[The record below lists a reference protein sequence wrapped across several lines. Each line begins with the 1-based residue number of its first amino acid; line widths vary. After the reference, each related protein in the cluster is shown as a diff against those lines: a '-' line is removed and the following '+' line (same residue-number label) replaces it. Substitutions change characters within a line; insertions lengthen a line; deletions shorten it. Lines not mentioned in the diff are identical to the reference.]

1 MNLSRLCLRRPVATS
16 LLWLSV
22 VVAGLASWTQLPIA
36 ALPRYETPVIQV
48 TAKLPGAS
56 PETMASSVATPL
68 EKQFSAIAGLIRTSS
83 TNIQGETKVQLEF
96 DASRSID
103 SAATEVQAALS
114 NATRQLPPE
123 MKTPPSYS
131 RVNPGD
137 ASILTLGLSS
147 PTMTLGQL
155 NAYIDNLVVPALSA
169 VGGVAQVKISGHKR
183 FAVRAEIDPERL
195 TALNLTLD
203 EVSAALQSA
212 NSNTPL
218 GQLDNSR
225 QMLSLQMPT
234 QLNAADD
241 FARVVVATRDGQIIR
256 LGDVAA
262 VRDSIENTQ
271 NTSDVNG
278 ADAVLIEV
286 KRQPEAN
293 TVATVQA
300 IRDLLPRLQQQLPAS
315 IKIVEL
321 NDRSLSIREA
331 IHDVYLTMLLTVVLV
346 VLVILLFLRHG
357 RATLIPALSLPI
369 SLLGT
374 FGLMHLLDLSLNG
387 ISLMGLTIAVGLVV
401 DDAIVVLENIM
412 RHIEDGMPVRAATL
426 RGAGEVGF
434 TVLSISLSLVAA
446 FIPIFFL
453 PGTVGALFHEFAI
466 VVSLSILVSAAVAL
480 TLIPVLVPTLLE
492 HRTTRQHEPR
502 WARHTERMLQAIT
515 LAYGRLLDVALAR
528 RGFVLALGAATIALT
543 VWLYAIAPKGF
554 FPQEDTG
561 QIETKVITSQDMS
574 YEGRLAIVRQLQQA
588 LQEEPAIATLA
599 SKVDHD
605 TTRITIGL
613 KDRNQRPGMPE
624 VLQRLRAHSN
634 FMPGVRV
641 TFSPVQNL
649 KVGSGSSASANQYVL
664 QSVGGEELTRWGDA
678 LLEELRKSP
687 VFAEVENDLERE
699 GLQIRLDVDYQRAA
713 QLGVDMSNIRSTLYS
728 AFGTRQVS
736 SIYAPADTY
745 QVILEVAPERR
756 RDENDLSRLYVR
768 SSTRGLVPLGSFARM
783 VRERGVLAVE
793 HESQLPAITFSFE
806 LAPGKSLSDASVAID
821 QAREAIDMP
830 ATIFGKFGGQAA
842 LFAQSQHTNLW
853 LILIAVGVVYVVL
866 GMLYESWIHP
876 ATILLGIPSAAL
888 GALLC
893 LRLFGMEL
901 TVTAMI
907 GVLLLI
913 GIVKKNAIMMID
925 FAIELRRNNSMGAAR
940 AIRQACL
947 LRFRPIMMTTLCALM
962 GAVPMALGIGAGA
975 EIRQPLGVVVV
986 GGLLMSQLITLFITP
1001 VLYVTFDGRNQS
1013 TVRTLDYC
1021 DERSPEPAS
1030 LQVTAMPAAR

>member
-36 ALPRYETPVIQV
+36 ALPKYETPNIQV
-48 TAKLPGAS
+48 KAVLSGAS
-56 PETMASSVATPL
+56 PETMASSIATPL
-68 EKQFSAIAGLIRTSS
+68 EKQFSAIAGLVRTSS
-83 TNIQGETKVQLEF
+83 TNIQGETKIQLEF

-137 ASILTLGLSS
+137 APILTLALSS
-147 PTMTLGQL
+147 PTLTLGQL
-155 NAYIDNLVVPALSA
+155 NAYIDNLVVPAMSA
-169 VGGVAQVKISGHKR
+169 VSGVAQVNIKGHKR

-225 QMLSLQMPT
+225 QMLSLQMPN
-234 QLNAADD
+234 QLKTADD
-241 FARVVVATRDGQIIR
+241 FAQVVVATRDGQIIR
-256 LGDVAA
+256 LSDVAK

-271 NTSDVNG
+271 STSDVNG
-278 ADAVLIEV
+278 EDAVLVEV
-286 KRQPEAN
+286 NRLPEAN

-300 IRDLLPRLQQQLPAS
+300 IRELLPRLKQQLPAS

-374 FGLMHLLDLSLNG
+374 FGLMHLLDLSLNS

-412 RHIEDGMPVRAATL
+412 RHIEEGMPVREATL

-480 TLIPVLVPTLLE
+480 TLIPVLVPTLLK
-492 HRTTRQHEPR
+492 HRKNQHEPR
-502 WARHTERMLQAIT
+502 WARHTERMIQAT
-515 LAYGRLLDVALAR
+515 TNAYGRLLDVALAR

-543 VWLYAIAPKGF
+543 VWLYVIAPKGF

-561 QIETKVITSQDMS
+561 QIETKVVTSQDMS
-574 YEGRLAIVRQLQQA
+574 YEGRLAIVRQLQQV
-588 LQEEPAIATLA
+588 LQKEPAIATLA

-605 TTRITIGL
+605 TTRLTIGL
-613 KDRNQRPGMPE
+613 KDRSQRPAMPE
-624 VLQRLRAHSN
+624 VLQSLRAHSN

-649 KVGSGSSASANQYVL
+649 KIGSGSSASANQYIL
-664 QSVGGEELTRWGDA
+664 QSVGSDELNRWGDA

-687 VFAEVENDLERE
+687 VFAEVQNDLERE
-699 GLQIRLDVDYQRAA
+699 GLQITLDIDYQRAA

-756 RDENDLSRLYVR
+756 RDETDLSRLYVR
-768 SSTRGLVPLGSFARM
+768 NSTGGLVPLSSFARM

-806 LAPGKSLSDASVAID
+806 LAPGKSLSDASVAIE
-821 QAREAIDMP
+821 QGREAIDMP
-830 ATIFGKFGGQAA
+830 TTIFGKFGGQAA
-842 LFAQSQHTNLW
+842 LFVQSQHTNLW

-893 LRLFGMEL
+893 LRLVGMEL

-925 FAIELRRNNSMGAAR
+925 FAIELRRNHSMGAAQ

-1001 VLYVTFDGRNQS
+1001 VLYVTFDRRNKS
-1013 TVRTLDYC
+1013 TVRELDYSN
-1021 DERSPEPAS
+1021 EAI
-1030 LQVTAMPAAR
+1030 A

>member
-1 MNLSRLCLRRPVATS
+1 MNFSHVFLRRPIATL
-16 LLWLSV
+16 LLWISV
-22 VVAGLASWTQLPIA
+22 IVAGFASWTQLPIA
-36 ALPRYETPVIQV
+36 ALPKYETPVIEV
-48 TAKLPGAS
+48 KGVLSGAS
-56 PETMASSVATPL
+56 PETMASSIATPL
-68 EKQFSAIAGLIRTSS
+68 EKEFSSIAGLVRTSS
-83 TNIQGETKVQLEF
+83 TSIQAETKIQLEF
-96 DASRSID
+96 DESRSID
-103 SAATEVQAALS
+103 SAATEVQAALARA
-114 NATRQLPPE
+114 NRQLPTE
-123 MKTPPSYS
+123 MTTQPTYS

-137 ASILTLGLSS
+137 AAILTLGLSS
-147 PTMTLGQL
+147 PSMTLGQL

-169 VGGVAQVKISGHKR
+169 VNGVAQVSISGHKR
-183 FAVRAEIDPERL
+183 FAVRAEVDPERL

-203 EVSAALQSA
+203 EVSAALKLA

-225 QMLSLQMPT
+225 QMLALQMPT
-234 QLNAADD
+234 RLNTAAD
-241 FARVVVATRDGQIIR
+241 FSRIVVATRDNQVIR
-256 LGDVAA
+256 LGDIAT

-278 ADAVLIEV
+278 EDAVVVQI

-293 TVATVQA
+293 TVATVAA
-300 IRDLLPRLQQQLPAS
+300 IRELLPRLQQQLPSS
-315 IKIVEL
+315 IKIVEMG
-321 NDRSLSIREA
+321 DRSLSIRQA
-331 IHDVYLTMLLTVVLV
+331 IHDVYLTMLLTIVLV

-357 RATLIPALSLPI
+357 RATLIPAISLPI

-374 FGLMHLLDLSLNG
+374 FGLMQLLGLSLNS

-412 RHIEDGMPVRAATL
+412 RHIEEGMPVREATT

-446 FIPIFFL
+446 FIPLFFL
-453 PGTVGALFHEFAI
+453 PGTVGALFHEFAV
-466 VVSLSILVSAAVAL
+466 VVSLAILVSAAVAL
-480 TLIPVLVPTLLE
+480 TLIPVLVPIMLK
-492 HRTTRQHEPR
+492 HRSKQREPQ
-502 WARHTERMLQAIT
+502 WARHLETFLQRAT
-515 LAYGRLLDVALAR
+515 AAYGRMLDLALAR
-528 RGFVLALGAATIALT
+528 RAVVLGMAVATIAMT
-543 VWLYAIAPKGF
+543 VALYMISPKGF
-554 FPQEDTG
+554 FPQEDLG

-574 YEGRLAIVRQLQQA
+574 YEGRLAVTRELQKV
-588 LQEEPAIATLA
+588 LTKEPAIATMA

-605 TTRITIGL
+605 TTRITIDL
-613 KDRNQRPGMPE
+613 KDRSERPAMPE
-624 VLQRLRAHSN
+624 VLDQLRKHSN

-664 QSVGGEELTRWGDA
+664 QSVGSAELDHWAD
-678 LLEELRKSP
+678 LLLAQLRQSP
-687 VFAEVENDLERE
+687 AFAEVENDLERE
-699 GLQIRLDVDYQRAA
+699 GLQITLDIDYPRAA

-745 QVILEVAPERR
+745 QVILEVAPEQR
-756 RDENDLSRLYVR
+756 RDETDLSRLYVR
-768 SSTRGLVPLGSFARM
+768 SSTGGLVPLSAFARM
-783 VRERGVLAVE
+783 VRENGVMAVE

-806 LAPGKSLSDASVAID
+806 LAPGKSLSDASVAIE
-821 QAREAIDMP
+821 QARAAIDMP

-842 LFAQSQHTNLW
+842 LYAQSQHTHLW
-853 LILIAVGVVYVVL
+853 LIAIAIGVVYVVL
-866 GMLYESWIHP
+866 GMLYESWVHP

-893 LRLFGMEL
+893 LRLVGMEL

-925 FAIELRRNNSMGAAR
+925 FAIELRRRSSITAAQ
-940 AIRQACL
+940 AIREACL

-962 GAVPMALGIGAGA
+962 GAVPMALGLGAGA
-975 EIRQPLGVVVV
+975 EIRQPLGIVVV
-986 GGLLMSQLITLFITP
+986 GGLLLSQLITLFITP
-1001 VLYVTFDGRNQS
+1001 VLYVLFDGRDKS
-1013 TVRTLDYC
+1013 TARELDYS
-1021 DERSPEPAS
+1021 DG
-1030 LQVTAMPAAR
+1030 LQPS